1 MNHYPKNKVFKYY
14 TGCHRH
20 FKGWPGAGGT
30 PIYVHTL
37 HMHKGQD
44 GWLLGSFFFASLLTE
59 TKSRTTK
66 TQTGMSPVSC
76 IHLELPHPQ

>member
-14 TGCHRH
+14 TGSHRH

-37 HMHKGQD
+37 HIHKDQD
-44 GWLLGSFFFASLLTE
+44 GWSHSFLRLY
-59 TKSRTTK
+59 
-66 TQTGMSPVSC
+66 
-76 IHLELPHPQ
+76 

>member
-14 TGCHRH
+14 TGSHRH
-20 FKGWPGAGGT
+20 FKGWLGAGGT

-44 GWLLGSFFFASLLTE
+44 GLILGSFFFASIDRDKVE
-59 TKSRTTK
+59 INKDTKMNEPS
-66 TQTGMSPVSC
+66 
-76 IHLELPHPQ
+76 ILHPS